1 MNSTIKA
8 YSGIIL
14 LAISW
19 GTIPL
24 IIRTSDISS
33 IGLVG
38 IRTFLGTIF
47 LATLL
52 IRKDFNLKELAKPGL
67 ILGPLLAVH
76 WVTMFESIELNSIA
90 VGIGLIFS
98 YPLFVLLI
106 EFLRGNKPRV
116 YQIVLIF
123 LGFFGLYNLLDI
135 SNIKSFE
142 GVVYGLISAISLSLI
157 ITIGESY
164 SSKLGGLKVAFAQL
178 SVAALILINFT
189 FESRY
194 WLSENIAVSIFL
206 GFFLTGLGLMTYWYV
221 VKIIKPIA
229 VSTIS
234 YLEPVTGVVLGAIL
248 LNETLTSRQ
257 LIGFILVVLVGIGQ
271 IYFDSKI
278 KPASK
283 VW

>member
-1 MNSTIKA
+1 MNPTTKA

-52 IRKDFNLKELAKPGL
+52 VRKDFNLKELVKPGL

-106 EFLRGNKPRV
+106 EFLRGNKPKV

-206 GFFLTGLGLMTYWYV
+206 GFFLTGIGLMTYWYV

-248 LNETLTSRQ
+248 LNEILAFRQ
-257 LIGFILVVLVGIGQ
+257 LMGFILVVLVGIGQ

-283 VW
+283 V

>member
-1 MNSTIKA
+1 MNSTTKA

-98 YPLFVLLI
+98 YPLFVLII

-178 SVAALILINFT
+178 LVAALILINFT

-283 VW
+283 V

>member
-1 MNSTIKA
+1 MNSTTKA

-52 IRKDFNLKELAKPGL
+52 IRKDFNLKELAKPGI

-98 YPLFVLLI
+98 YPLFVLII

-248 LNETLTSRQ
+248 LNETLTFRQ

-283 VW
+283 V

>member
-123 LGFFGLYNLLDI
+123 IGFIGLYNLLDI

-157 ITIGESY
+157 ITIGEAY

-194 WLSENIAVSIFL
+194 WLSENITVSIFL

-248 LNETLTSRQ
+248 LNETLTFRQ

-283 VW
+283 V

>member
-1 MNSTIKA
+1 MNPTTKA

-52 IRKDFNLKELAKPGL
+52 VRKDFNLKELVKPGL

-106 EFLRGNKPRV
+106 EFLRGNKPKV

-194 WLSENIAVSIFL
+194 WLSENIEISIFL
-206 GFFLTGLGLMTYWYV
+206 GFFLTGVGLMTYWYV

-248 LNETLTSRQ
+248 LNEILAFRQ
-257 LIGFILVVLVGIGQ
+257 LMGFILVVLVGIGQ

-283 VW
+283 V

>member
-1 MNSTIKA
+1 MNPTTKA

-52 IRKDFNLKELAKPGL
+52 VRKDFNLKELVKPGL

-106 EFLRGNKPRV
+106 EFLRGNKPKV

-194 WLSENIAVSIFL
+194 WLSENIAISIFL
-206 GFFLTGLGLMTYWYV
+206 GFFLTGVGLMTYWYV

-248 LNETLTSRQ
+248 LNEILAFRQ
-257 LIGFILVVLVGIGQ
+257 LMGFILVVLVGIGQ

-283 VW
+283 V

>member
-1 MNSTIKA
+1 MNSTTKA

-142 GVVYGLISAISLSLI
+142 GVVYGLMSAISLSLI

-194 WLSENIAVSIFL
+194 WLSENITVSIFL

-248 LNETLTSRQ
+248 LNETLTFRQ

-283 VW
+283 V

>member
-1 MNSTIKA
+1 MNPTTKA

-52 IRKDFNLKELAKPGL
+52 VRKDFNLKELVKPGL

-106 EFLRGNKPRV
+106 EFLRGNKPKV

-206 GFFLTGLGLMTYWYV
+206 GFFLTGVGLMTYWYV

-248 LNETLTSRQ
+248 LNEILAFRQ
-257 LIGFILVVLVGIGQ
+257 LMGFILVVLVGVGQ

-278 KPASK
+278 KPA
-283 VW
+283 

>member
-1 MNSTIKA
+1 MNPTTKA

-24 IIRTSDISS
+24 IIRTSEISS

-106 EFLRGNKPRV
+106 EFLRGNKPKV

-206 GFFLTGLGLMTYWYV
+206 GFFLTGVGLMTYWYV

-248 LNETLTSRQ
+248 LNETLTFRQ

-283 VW
+283 V

>member
-248 LNETLTSRQ
+248 LNETLTFRQ

-283 VW
+283 V

>member
-1 MNSTIKA
+1 MNSTTKA

-164 SSKLGGLKVAFAQL
+164 SSQLGGLKVAFAQL

-248 LNETLTSRQ
+248 LNETLTFRQ

-283 VW
+283 V

>member
-1 MNSTIKA
+1 MNSTTKA

-98 YPLFVLLI
+98 YPLFVLII

-123 LGFFGLYNLLDI
+123 LSFFGLYNLLDI

-283 VW
+283 V

>member
-1 MNSTIKA
+1 MNPTTKA

-24 IIRTSDISS
+24 IIRTSEISS

-52 IRKDFNLKELAKPGL
+52 VRKDFNLKELVKPGL

-106 EFLRGNKPRV
+106 EFLRGNKPKV

-248 LNETLTSRQ
+248 LNETLTFRQ

-283 VW
+283 V

>member
-1 MNSTIKA
+1 MNPTTKA

-52 IRKDFNLKELAKPGL
+52 VRKDFNLKELVKPGL

-106 EFLRGNKPRV
+106 EFLRGNKPKV

-194 WLSENIAVSIFL
+194 WLSENIAISIFL
-206 GFFLTGLGLMTYWYV
+206 GFFLTGVGLMTYWYV

-248 LNETLTSRQ
+248 LNETLTFRQ

-283 VW
+283 V

>member
-271 IYFDSKI
+271 LYFDSKI

-283 VW
+283 V

>member
-1 MNSTIKA
+1 MNSTTKA

-52 IRKDFNLKELAKPGL
+52 IRKNFNLKELAKPGL

-257 LIGFILVVLVGIGQ
+257 LIGFILVVLVGISQ

-283 VW
+283 V

>member
-1 MNSTIKA
+1 MNPTTKA

-52 IRKDFNLKELAKPGL
+52 VRKDFNLKELVKPGL

-106 EFLRGNKPRV
+106 EFLRGNKPKV

-234 YLEPVTGVVLGAIL
+234 YLEPVTGVVLGAII
-248 LNETLTSRQ
+248 LNETLTFRQ

-283 VW
+283 V

>member
-1 MNSTIKA
+1 MNPTTKA

-24 IIRTSDISS
+24 IIRTSETSS

-52 IRKDFNLKELAKPGL
+52 VRKDFNLKELVKPGL

-106 EFLRGNKPRV
+106 EFLRGNKPKV

-206 GFFLTGLGLMTYWYV
+206 GFFLTGVGLMTYWYV

-248 LNETLTSRQ
+248 LNETLTFRQ

-283 VW
+283 V